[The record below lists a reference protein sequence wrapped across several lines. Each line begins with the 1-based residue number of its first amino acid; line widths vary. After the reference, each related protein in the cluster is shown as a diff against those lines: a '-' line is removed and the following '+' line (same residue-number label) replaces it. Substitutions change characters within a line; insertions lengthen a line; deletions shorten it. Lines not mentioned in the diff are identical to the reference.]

1 MPRAPAT
8 WSDAFAAAA
17 LIFAGAALFLPTLA
31 ILPLTRAEAM
41 YALIPQEM
49 LETGAWLTPTL
60 NGAPYLDKP
69 PLLYWLTLGV
79 YQVFGVSELTARLIN
94 FACAL
99 GEIWFTYLI
108 GLHLMNRR
116 AAWLGGFVLLSSIG
130 FFSLHLVI
138 YTDHLVNLTLVASL
152 YFFLR
157 WLDRTDFQWVA
168 LFFFALAVG
177 FLSKSFIA
185 IVFPCLICGI
195 YGLSRRQLKE
205 VLAFFLSW
213 RGWAIFLMFS
223 LSWLTAMEL
232 LHPGFL
238 KHHIL
243 NEQIMRFFGQRYP
256 MDIISISIPGFW
268 LLLLLWLLPWTPLLP
283 GALYRFW
290 REIASGH
297 GENPQGRLLLIW
309 AAVVMGFYTLSACR
323 IDYYSLPALPPLAL
337 VLGWRLHRLMENPQD
352 RTLCWV
358 LLTLALLGLAAVAAV
373 PSLEGFLAD
382 NRREFIGLFE
392 SVRPTAGKVMVLIP
406 LLGVVGA
413 LAGWRRPFFA
423 LAAYGAVTVVLLRFT
438 FQAYLALAPI
448 MSDHIPGEYIR
459 RHAGAADVVV
469 MEYIEE
475 FEYGASLA
483 YYAQRRI
490 LMVQRGELPQFPYPV
505 SPEQNYII
513 PPAELEELWHSSR
526 RVFVLVDDAVP
537 LEAYLASAPLELRL
551 AGKRLLINQA
561 PRGTEKLN

>member
-1 MPRAPAT
+1 MPRTPVT
-8 WSDAFAAAA
+8 WFDTLAAAA
-17 LIFAGAALFLPTLA
+17 LILAGAALFLPTLA
-31 ILPLTRAEAM
+31 ILPLNRAEAM

-69 PLLYWLTLGV
+69 PLLYWLALAA
-79 YQVFGVSELTARLIN
+79 YQLFGVSELTARLTN

-108 GLHLMNRR
+108 GLHLMNRQ

-138 YTDHLVNLTLVASL
+138 YPDHLVNLTLVASL

-157 WLDRTDFQWVA
+157 WLDRPDFRWVA
-168 LFFFALAVG
+168 LFFFALAMG
-177 FLSKSFIA
+177 FLSKGFIA
-185 IVFPCLICGI
+185 IVFPCLICGF
-195 YGLSRRQLKE
+195 YGLSRRQPQM
-205 VLAFFLSW
+205 LAFFLSW

-256 MDIISISIPGFW
+256 MDIISLSIPGFW
-268 LLLLLWLLPWTPLLP
+268 LLLFIWLLPWTPLLP

-297 GENPQGRLLLIW
+297 GANPPGRLLLIW
-309 AAVVMGFYTLSACR
+309 AAVIMGFYTLSACR

-358 LLTLALLGLAAVAAV
+358 LLTLTLLGLATLAAL
-373 PSLEGFLAD
+373 PSLEGFLAA

-392 SVRPTAGKVMVLIP
+392 SVRPTAGKMMVIIP
-406 LLGVVGA
+406 LLGGLGA
-413 LAGWRRPFFA
+413 LGGWRRPSFA
-423 LAAYGAVTVVLLRFT
+423 LAAYGAVAVVLLYFT
-438 FQAYLALAPI
+438 LQAYVALAPLLG
-448 MSDHIPGEYIR
+448 DHIPGEYIR
-459 RHAGAADVVV
+459 RHAGAHDVVV

-505 SPEQNYII
+505 APAQNYII
-513 PPAELEELWHSSR
+513 APAELEELWRSST

-537 LEAYLASAPLELRL
+537 LEAYLANAPVQLRL
-551 AGKRLLINQA
+551 TGKRLLVNQT
-561 PRGTEKLN
+561 PLGTEKLY